1 MGKRGRHYEELYM
14 RLLERAESMHENNK
28 KRIRIGLIVLGLL
41 PAVLIIIRLLTD
53 SDRVVFLIIWILC
66 TFAVCIYLI
75 TIEFI
80 DDSLE
85 KTLEEVTEREADF
98 DELIMGTEQL
108 GEKIIER
115 RERRQERRGERRGI
129 EKAEE

>member
-1 MGKRGRHYEELYM
+1 MGKQDRHYEELYM
-14 RLLERAESMHENNK
+14 RLRERAEDMHSNNK
-28 KRIRIGLIVLGLL
+28 KRIRTGLIVLGLI
-41 PAVLIIIRLLTD
+41 PVVLIIMRLLTD

-75 TIEFI
+75 TIEYI

-98 DELIMGTEQL
+98 DELLIGTEQL
-108 GEKIIER
+108 GELILER
-115 RERRQERRGERRGI
+115 RERRHERREARQ
-129 EKAEE
+129 ENKDS

>member
-1 MGKRGRHYEELYM
+1 MGKQDRHYEELYM
-14 RLLERAESMHENNK
+14 RLRERAEDMHSNNK
-28 KRIRIGLIVLGLL
+28 KRIRTGLIVLGLI
-41 PAVLIIIRLLTD
+41 PVVLILMRLLTD

-75 TIEFI
+75 TIEYI

-98 DELIMGTEQL
+98 DELLIGTEQL
-108 GEKIIER
+108 GELILER
-115 RERRQERRGERRGI
+115 RERRHERREARQ
-129 EKAEE
+129 ENKDS